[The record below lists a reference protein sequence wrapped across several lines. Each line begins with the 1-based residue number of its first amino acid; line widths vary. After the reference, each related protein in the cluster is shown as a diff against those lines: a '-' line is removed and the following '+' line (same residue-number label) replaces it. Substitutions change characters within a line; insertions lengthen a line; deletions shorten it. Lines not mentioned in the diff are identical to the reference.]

1 MEFLSNPKR
10 ERIPVRRRRSQ
21 RHQDLSST
29 SCALAPLQTLA
40 AVLTLANIVSNKDE
54 REDVQKKT
62 FTKWVNSQLSKTGKP
77 PVEDLFSDL
86 CDGRRLLELLQG
98 LAGHELVRLE
108 KGSSRVHS
116 LNNVNRALQILQK
129 NNVELVNIGAT
140 DIVDGNHKLILGLIW
155 SIILHWQVKDVMKE
169 VMAGL
174 QQTNSEKILLSWVRQ
189 NTSQYPQVNVVN
201 FSSSWNDGLAFNA
214 LIHSH
219 RPELFDWSS
228 VEAKVSVIDRLEHA
242 FSTAERHL
250 GIDRLL
256 DPEDVA
262 VPHPDKKSIIL
273 YVTSL
278 FQVLPQSITMEA
290 IQEVE
295 TLPRAGSAAGAPRVL
310 TEEHYQIQTQQRFS
324 QQITVSVAQGRVQS
338 PSSQPRYK
346 SYAYAQAAY
355 VKSPEQKRRRFTEQ
369 FLSPSQEELQRGL
382 SPLPPGSTTLEAYQ
396 TALEEVLTWL
406 LSAEDGLQAQPPI
419 SDLVEEVKEQF
430 HTHEGYMVE
439 LTTHQGSVGRVL
451 RAGAAL
457 VAEGNLSEEEDT
469 EVREQ
474 MNLLNSRWEHLRVAS
489 MERQSSLH
497 RVLMDLQHKQLQQ
510 LTDWL
515 DMTEARVKR
524 MEAQPLGPDL
534 EDVKHQVEEHKLLQE
549 DLELEQVRVN
559 SLTHMVVV
567 VDETSGDSA
576 TAALES
582 KLQVLGDRWAA
593 ICRWTEERWILL
605 QEILLKWQHFTNEQ
619 CLFDSWLTQKE
630 ELVRSLKTPGVK
642 DHAATTAC
650 LRHLATVKTDLDA
663 KRPTMDKLCSMSQD
677 LLSSVKNKEVANK
690 LEARLESFAERW
702 DRLVQSLDVISSQLS
717 PAVGAVAP
725 QSDVPHSVTTSV
737 TKVTTR
743 EKVSAL
749 RQARESPPPQKKRQ
763 VVVDSELRKSY
774 MHPFLLTFLS
784 RFDVDFT
791 EVHSYMTR
799 GEAILQSPEFSVSRK
814 DGSIQD
820 LYDKVQLIERERP
833 EKYRKL
839 QEATR
844 TAQTLVEQ
852 EGTRAEDIA
861 QAAEQLN
868 QRWVGF
874 CALLADRLVWLAYQ
888 TKVLAFYSLYEQ
900 CVQSVDASENWL
912 KVQLPPS
919 PEPETLKVQLE
930 RCREEVAHLA
940 SLQPQVEL
948 LDERLKELKEEKDGE
963 EDPSAFLDADINA
976 FKEHYRKVLEDLRA
990 RERQLQMILESL
1002 PPARYKETISTLLA
1016 WLQQC
1021 EAKLAVPSTAVT
1033 EYPVMEQRLKDVQAL
1048 QVALTSHQGEVDYLT
1063 AAVEQV
1069 FQKAPPDICQKYRT
1083 EMDNIMARW
1092 RRLSTTLTE
1101 NAKTIQELMAKLLQ
1115 FQNDVKTLKKWM
1127 ADVDVFLNEEWPALG
1142 DSEALEKQLEQ
1153 CTALVNDIH
1162 TIQPSVNGINE
1173 VGLQLKKEAEPPFA
1187 AHIQKELDELNA
1199 QWENVC
1205 KQAYAKKSALKGG
1218 LDKTMALR
1226 KEMQEMQEW
1235 INQAEEDYLE
1245 RDFTYKTPEEL
1256 RKAVEELK
1264 RAQEEVH
1271 SKELKVKLL
1280 TDSVNSFIAKAP
1292 PTAHDALR
1300 SELDVLKANYQR
1312 LCSRL
1317 DGKCKTL
1324 EEVWACWCELLSYLE
1339 QENAFLDQL
1348 EQKLDETENLQGGA
1362 EELKEALDG
1371 LEALLR
1377 HPEDNRNHIREL
1389 AQTLMDGGVLD
1400 ELIQQ
1405 KLDAFNTRWDEL
1417 MARVLLR
1424 QKELAK
1430 NLQWAQENDKSLR
1443 AIQESLANTDR
1454 HLTAY
1459 LADHIDAQ
1467 QIPQEAQKI
1476 QSDLSSHDA
1485 TLEDMKRKNQE
1496 KVPSQRMTGQI
1507 DLTQKMLADVW
1518 TKFRLFQKPANFEA
1532 RLAECERVLAEV
1544 KTQVGVLDIRSVEQD
1559 VVQSQLEQCM
1569 KLYKVLSEVKGEVET
1584 VIKTGRQIVQR
1595 QQTEHPKELDE
1606 RVTALKLL
1614 YNQLGAQIT
1623 ESKLELEKSLKL
1635 SRKLR
1640 KELNGLTEWLAATDA
1655 ELTRRSAVDG
1665 MPSDLAA
1672 EVAWAQSI
1680 HGETERRQP
1689 QLQAVV
1695 DLAEAL
1701 KEVLRGHG
1709 SLVDDKVSLLHCN
1722 WIAVTSRA
1730 EEWLNLLLAYQ
1741 QQMRKLDGEIEEVN
1755 RWIDG
1760 ANKKMDEIESQG
1772 PNDAALKVLRAELEL
1787 TRGKMDEVRS
1797 LAQELMTTRGENCQ
1811 AQVGPKLEL
1820 LKQRFDAVAQRIA
1833 SGPTAASA
1841 KELEQYHSEAQIWL
1855 DLLEEEV
1862 KQGENLKEEDFQEDK
1877 DCEEGAVKELLLR
1890 GENLQKRA
1898 PDQDKREQLK
1908 LKHRQLSSKYNNVKD
1923 LRVLRNKKALAIA
1936 PQWYQYR
1943 RRSHDLMSWLDNIQR
1958 SVDQLP
1964 DPPEG
1969 ERVKEIGTEMAQKKE
1984 ELKELQVLANQLSEA
1999 GAAALVEPRQI
2010 QLNTRWAEVE
2020 GQFLPFQRRYPA
2032 DITGNDYLAEL
2043 QALLRSV
2050 SEADFKLNSPEYWP
2064 AAYYNLPQQET
2075 CLKEV
2080 KVSIDKLRAPVE
2092 AALARRQDAAS
2103 GTRPLEAQ
2111 RIQESAALLRANWDK
2126 LNKLHKDRLMRWQG
2140 CNSKWQKFVSDQ
2152 RALEEWLHEAEDAL
2166 KMAASEQAAQK
2177 QHLRDLTEAIPIQEV
2192 VLNRVTSA
2200 GEDISQ
2206 MSTPDD
2212 ASRLRAQ
2219 LQFLTAR
2226 WAHVCQQLN
2235 ERKRR
2240 SAEQHATAAQLQE
2253 TVGSMLGWL
2262 DKADSV
2268 LAIPLQPAEPQHLR
2282 DTLGKVQVC
2291 VEELPGKKAAVEDL
2305 NMRHRQV
2312 PADKQKDIR
2321 IINTRWEKVSKTL
2334 PERLLEIESLLREL
2348 EGIQCHLD
2356 SLSGWV
2362 SRTRTQLEH
2371 SPEEPPQSLIEEVQ
2385 VKQPEV
2391 ESALERADQLYKDV
2405 PLSQPEK
2412 VKYMKMRE
2420 DWTVIMELLRQHQER
2435 KNLLVAKKANEMLT
2449 GSSQAESAALA
2460 QFNKSWAELTDWLTM
2475 LDNMV
2480 QNKRVVVADLDDIND
2495 NIGQLKASLQELD
2508 QRRPLLDRQV
2518 TAAQNLKNKTSNQ
2531 DTRNAITE
2539 RIDRLQTHWED
2550 SQAKVLGRSKHLHS
2564 MLQDST
2570 EWLDS
2575 KQRVDVLIKRASER
2589 LESWQEVTY
2598 TVDALTRQNAE
2609 LKHFA
2614 SDLRQWQGQVD
2625 ETNALADKLLTRYAD
2640 DDTHKV
2646 TQVNDNMVAVWTHVN
2661 KRVSDREAA
2670 LEAALKLL
2678 QQFYLDLDKFLN
2690 WLTEAETTCNVLID
2704 ATNKERLTE
2713 KPEAARNLLAQWKDL
2728 EAEVDGHTE
2737 LYHSL
2742 DDHGQRILTSMGD
2755 SEDAALL
2762 HRRLNNMSQRWND
2775 LRSKTL
2781 NMRAYLDS
2789 EMAPWKRLHM
2799 SLQELLNWLR
2809 LKAQQLEQEP
2819 PVGGDVPAV
2828 QTQLDT
2834 HRGFRRDVR
2843 AKEPLVTKALDD
2855 VGVFLSEL
2863 PREPPMSEQR
2873 DISPEERAQNVGR
2886 ILRKEADDVMTS
2898 WERLNDD
2905 SAVWLRRLEVALK
2918 RLMELQETQDLVDGQ
2933 LRQAEMVKEA
2943 WEPVG
2948 DLLIDSLPEHI
2959 ERVKEF
2965 QEEIAPIQEDVTHMN
2980 QLASTFGPPELQLSA
2995 SNLERIDDLNTRWKL
3010 LQISVDDHLKQLMD
3024 AHRDFGLLHGSVES
3038 PFEQGVSPNNVPYYI
3053 NHQTQTTCWDHP
3065 KMAELYQS
3073 LADLNNVRFSA
3084 YRTAMKLRRLQKALC
3099 LDLLSM
3105 PTACEV
3111 FDQHG
3116 LKQNE
3121 QLLDISQLV
3130 ACLSSLY
3137 QRLEQSH
3144 AHLVSVPL
3152 CVDMCLN
3159 WLLNVYDTARSGK
3172 IRTLSFKTG
3181 IVSLC
3186 KAHLEDKYRFL
3197 FRQVASAT
3205 GFCDQRRLGLLLH
3218 DSIQIPRQL
3227 GEVASFGGSNIE
3239 PSVRSCFQFANN
3251 KPELEAAMFLD
3262 WMRLEP
3268 QSMVWLPVL
3277 HRVAAA
3283 ETAKHQAKCNICKEC
3298 PIIGFRYRSLKHF
3311 NYDICQSCFFSG
3323 RVAKGHK
3330 MQYPMV
3336 EYCTPTTSGEDVR
3349 DFAKVLKNKFRTK
3362 RYFAKHPRMGYLP
3375 VQTILEGDNMET
3387 PVTLINFWPVDHAPG
3402 SSPQLSH
3409 DDTHTRIEH
3418 YANRLAEM
3426 ENRNGCYLNDSISPN
3441 ESIDDEHM
3449 LIQHYCQSL
3458 NQGSPLSQPRSPAQ
3472 ILISMETEEKG
3483 ELERVLNDLEQEN
3496 RKLQAEYDRLKKA
3509 HDRKG
3514 LSPLP
3519 SPPEMLPVSP
3529 QRARD
3534 AELIAEAK
3542 LLRQHKGRLEA
3553 RMQILEDHNKQLES
3567 QLHRL
3572 RQLLEQTDSKVNGTA
3587 LSSPSTS
3594 SQRSDTSLPHLRVAA
3609 SQTTDTMGDDELST
3623 PSHDASGLEEVMEQL
3638 NHSFPHSQG
3647 LFSNLCPSSGPSI
3660 GSLFHMADD
3669 LGRAMESLVSVM
3681 TDEPSGNQAPSF

>member
-1 MEFLSNPKR
+1 MAEGVRPEDYCDEPVEDEFGEIIKC
-10 ERIPVRRRRSQ
+10 RS
-21 RHQDLSST
+21 
-29 SCALAPLQTLA
+29 
-40 AVLTLANIVSNKDE
+40 DE

-62 FTKWVNSQLSKTGKP
+62 FTKWVNSQLGKTGKP

-86 CDGRRLLELLQG
+86 CDGRRLLELLEG
-98 LAGHELVRLE
+98 LSGHELVKLE
-108 KGSSRVHS
+108 KGFTRVHS

-129 NNVELVNIGAT
+129 NNVELVNIGAA

-155 SIILHWQVKDVMKE
+155 SIILHWQVKDVMKD

-189 NTSQYPQVNVVN
+189 NTRQYPEVNVLN

-228 VEAKVSVIDRLEHA
+228 IGKKTSPIDRLEHA
-242 FSTAERHL
+242 FSTAEQHL
-250 GIDRLL
+250 GIERLL

-262 VPHPDKKSIIL
+262 VPHPDKKSVIM

-278 FQVLPQSITMEA
+278 FQVLPQSISMEA

-295 TLPRAGSAAGAPRVL
+295 KLPRAAAANVSRV
-310 TEEHYQIQTQQRFS
+310 TMEEHYQIQTQQRYS
-324 QQITVSVAQGRVQS
+324 QQL
-338 PSSQPRYK
+338 
-346 SYAYAQAAY
+346 
-355 VKSPEQKRRRFTEQ
+355 
-369 FLSPSQEELQRGL
+369 LSPGQEALQRGL
-382 SPLPPGSTTLEAYQ
+382 SPLPPGSTSLESYQ
-396 TALEEVLTWL
+396 AALEEVLTWL

-419 SDLVEEVKEQF
+419 SNNVEEVKEQF

-457 VAEGNLSEEEDT
+457 LGEGNLSDEEDS
-469 EVREQ
+469 EIREQ

-489 MERQSSLH
+489 MERQTRLH
-497 RVLMDLQHKQLQQ
+497 EVLMELQHQQLQQ

-515 DMTEARVKR
+515 DVTEARIKR
-524 MEAQPLGPDL
+524 MGAQPLGPDL

-567 VDETSGDSA
+567 VDESSGDSA

-630 ELVRSLKTPGVK
+630 ELVRSIRTASLKEPGET
-642 DHAATTAC
+642 AACA
-650 LRHLATVKTDLDA
+650 RRLATVKADLEV

-690 LEARLESFAERW
+690 LEARLDSFAQRW
-702 DRLVQSLDVISSQLS
+702 DRLIQNLETSSSQLS
-717 PAVGAVAP
+717 SAASSP
-725 QSDVPHSVTTSV
+725 QPTPPPQAEPSHTITTTTI
-737 TKVTTR
+737 TKVATSR
-743 EKVSAL
+743 EKVSAI
-749 RQARESPPPQKKRQ
+749 RQTRESPPPQKKRQ
-763 VVVDSELRKSY
+763 VVVDSELRK
-774 MHPFLLTFLS
+774 

-799 GEAILQSPEFSVSRK
+799 GEAILQSPEFAVSRK
-814 DGSIQD
+814 DGSIQE
-820 LYDKVQLIERERP
+820 LHDKVQAIERERP

-852 EGTRAEDIA
+852 EGSRADDIA
-861 QAAEQLN
+861 QAADQLN

-874 CALLADRLVWLAYQ
+874 CTLLADRLAWLAYQ
-888 TKVLAFYSLYEQ
+888 TKVLAFYSLFEQ
-900 CVQSVDASENWL
+900 CEQAVDNSENWL
-912 KVQLPPS
+912 KVQAPPAS
-919 PEPETLKVQLE
+919 EPEPLKVQLD
-930 RCREEVAHLA
+930 RCREEVARLA
-940 SLQPQVEL
+940 ALQPQVDL
-948 LDERLKELKEEKDGE
+948 LEQRLKELKEEKEGE

-976 FKEHYRKVLEDLRA
+976 FKEHYQQVLEDLRA
-990 RERQLQMILESL
+990 RERQLQLVLESL
-1002 PPARYKETISTLLA
+1002 PPTRYKETISTLLA

-1021 EAKLAVPSTAVT
+1021 EAKMAVPSTAVT
-1033 EYPVMEQRLKDVQAL
+1033 EYPIMEQRLKDVQAL
-1048 QVALTSHQGEVDYLT
+1048 QVALSEHQGEVDYLT
-1063 AAVEQV
+1063 STVEQV
-1069 FQKAPPDICQKYRT
+1069 FQKAPADISQKYRV
-1083 EMDNIMARW
+1083 EMESIMARW
-1092 RRLSTTLTE
+1092 RRLGSTLTE
-1101 NAKTIQELMAKLLQ
+1101 NAQRIQELMAKLMQ
-1115 FQNDVKTLKKWM
+1115 FENDVKTLKKWM

-1173 VGLQLKKEAEPPFA
+1173 VGLYLKKEAEPPFA
-1187 AHIQKELDELNA
+1187 IYIQKELDELNA

-1300 SELDVLKANYQR
+1300 SELEVLTANYQR

-1348 EQKLDETENLQGGA
+1348 EQKLDETENLQGGP
-1362 EELKEALDG
+1362 EELQEALDS
-1371 LEALLR
+1371 LEVLRR
-1377 HPEDNRNHIREL
+1377 HPEDNRNQIREL

-1417 MARVLLR
+1417 MARAVLR
-1424 QKELAK
+1424 QKELEK
-1430 NLQWAQENDKSLR
+1430 SVRWAQENDKTLKQ
-1443 AIQESLANTDR
+1443 IQDSLANTDR

-1476 QSDLSSHDA
+1476 QSELSGHEA
-1485 TLEDMKRKNQE
+1485 TLEDMRKKNQDTD
-1496 KVPSQRMTGQI
+1496 PSQRFMGQI
-1507 DLTQKMLADVW
+1507 DNTQKMLTDVW
-1518 TKFRLFQKPANFEA
+1518 TKFRLFQKPANFDA
-1532 RLAECERVLAEV
+1532 RLSECERKLAGV
-1544 KTQVGVLDIRSVEQD
+1544 KSQVGVLDIRSVEQD

-1595 QQTEHPKELDE
+1595 QQTEQPKEMDD
-1606 RVTALKLL
+1606 RITALKLL
-1614 YNQLGAQIT
+1614 YNQLGAQVT

-1640 KELNGLTEWLAATDA
+1640 KELNGLTEWLATTDA

-1665 MPSDLAA
+1665 MPSDLEA

-1689 QLQAVV
+1689 QLQSVV

-1701 KEVLRGHG
+1701 KAVLRGHG
-1709 SLVDDKVSLLHCN
+1709 GLVDDKVSLLRCN

-1730 EEWLNLLLAYQ
+1730 EEWLILLLDYQ
-1741 QQMRKLDGEIEEVN
+1741 RQMQKLDGQIKEVN
-1755 RWIDG
+1755 AWIDG
-1760 ANKKMDEIESQG
+1760 AEKKMDEIESQG
-1772 PNDAALKVLRAELEL
+1772 PNDAVLKVLRAELEL
-1787 TRGKMDEVRS
+1787 TRAKMEEVGA
-1797 LAQELMTTRGENCQ
+1797 LAQELMSTRGENCQ
-1811 AQVGPKLEL
+1811 AQVGPKVEQLN
-1820 LKQRFDAVAQRIA
+1820 QRYDTIAQRIV
-1833 SGPTAASA
+1833 SGMTAASA
-1841 KELEQYHSEAQIWL
+1841 KELEQYHNEAQVWL
-1855 DLLEEEV
+1855 ELLEEEV

-1877 DCEEGAVKELLLR
+1877 DCEEGAVKELLLK
-1890 GENLQKRA
+1890 GENLQKRV
-1898 PDQDKREQLK
+1898 PDQDKREQIR
-1908 LKHRQLSSKYNNVKD
+1908 LKHNQLNSKYNTVKD
-1923 LRVLRNKKALAIA
+1923 LRVLRNRKALAIA

-1943 RRSHDLMSWLDNIQR
+1943 RKSHDLLAWLDDIQR

-1969 ERVKEIGTEMAQKKE
+1969 ERVKEIGSEFDAKKE
-1984 ELKELQVLANQLSEA
+1984 ELKELQGLANQLSEA
-1999 GAAALVEPRQI
+1999 GAANLVEPRQL
-2010 QLNTRWAEVE
+2010 QLNTRWVEVE
-2020 GQFLPFQRRYPA
+2020 GKFIPFKRQCE
-2032 DITGNDYLAEL
+2032 YLSEL

-2050 SEADFKLNSPEYWP
+2050 AETDFKLNSPEFWP
-2064 AAYYNLPQQET
+2064 AAFYNLPQQEQ

-2080 KVSIDKLRAPVE
+2080 KGNIDKLLGPVE
-2092 AALARRQDAAS
+2092 GALARREEMVSSA
-2103 GTRPLEAQ
+2103 RPLEGQ
-2111 RIQESAALLRANWDK
+2111 RIQESATLLSTNWDK
-2126 LNKLHKDRLMRWQG
+2126 LNKLYQDRLKRWND
-2140 CNSKWQKFVSDQ
+2140 CNAKWQKFASD
-2152 RALEEWLHEAEDAL
+2152 RKELEEWLNDAEGTL
-2166 KMAASEQAAQK
+2166 KLSEGDPAAHR
-2177 QHLRDLTEAIPIQEV
+2177 QHLRDLTEAIPLQEV
-2192 VLNRVTSA
+2192 VLGRVNSS

-2206 MSTPDD
+2206 LSTPDD
-2212 ASRLRAQ
+2212 SSQLRSQ
-2219 LQFLTAR
+2219 LQAINAR
-2226 WAHVCQQLN
+2226 WTDVCQQLN

-2240 SAEQHATAAQLQE
+2240 SAEARTATADLQE
-2253 TVGSMLGWL
+2253 DMGSMLGWL
-2262 DKADSV
+2262 DKAEGV
-2268 LAIPLQPAEPQHLR
+2268 LAIPLQPAEPHHIR
-2282 DTLGKVQVC
+2282 DTLGKVQAR
-2291 VEELPGKKAAVEDL
+2291 VEELPAKQGAMESL
-2305 NMRHRQV
+2305 NSRQKHIKL
-2312 PADKQKDIR
+2312 PADRQKDVK
-2321 IINTRWEKVSKTL
+2321 IINSRWAQVSKAL
-2334 PERLLEIESLLREL
+2334 PERQLEIEGLLREL
-2348 EGIQCHLD
+2348 EKLQGQMGD
-2356 SLSGWV
+2356 LSAWA
-2362 SRTRTQLEH
+2362 SITRAKLEQ
-2371 SPEEPPQSLIEEVQ
+2371 SPEEPPPRLPEEVQ
-2385 VKQPEV
+2385 HKQPEV
-2391 ESALERADQLYKDV
+2391 EFVLERASQLLKDA
-2405 PLSQPEK
+2405 PANQPDK
-2412 VKYMKMRE
+2412 VKYEKLRE
-2420 DWTVIMELLRQHQER
+2420 DWTVILELLRQHRER
-2435 KNLLVAKKANEMLT
+2435 MAALLVAKKANETLT
-2449 GSSQAESAALA
+2449 GSSQPESAALA

-2480 QNKRVVVADLDDIND
+2480 QNKRVVVADLEDIND
-2495 NIGQLKASLQELD
+2495 NIGLLKSSLQELE
-2508 QRRPLLDRQV
+2508 QRRPLLEKQV

-2550 SQAKVLGRSKHLHS
+2550 SQTRLSDRTKQLHN

-2570 EWLDS
+2570 NWLDAR
-2575 KQRVDVLIKRASER
+2575 KKVDPLVKRASER
-2589 LESWQEVTY
+2589 LESWQEITY
-2598 TVDALTRQNAE
+2598 TVDTLKKQNAE
-2609 LKHFA
+2609 LKLFVKE
-2614 SDLRQWQGQVD
+2614 LQQWQGQVD
-2625 ETNALADKLLTRYAD
+2625 ETNALANKLLALYSN

-2646 TQVNDNMVAVWTHVN
+2646 TQVNNNMTTTWTHIN

-2678 QQFYLDLDKFLN
+2678 QHFYLDLEKFLN

-2704 ATNKERLTE
+2704 ATNKERLQE
-2713 KPEAARNLLAQWKDL
+2713 QPEAARKLLGQWKDL
-2728 EAEVDGHTE
+2728 QAEIDGHTE

-2742 DDHGQRILTSMGD
+2742 DENGQRILSSIGD
-2755 SEDAALL
+2755 SEDGALL
-2762 HRRLNNMSQRWND
+2762 HRRLDNMSQRWND

-2781 NMRAYLDS
+2781 SMRALLDS

-2799 SLQELLNWLR
+2799 SLQDLLNWLR
-2809 LKAQQLEQEP
+2809 MKSQQLEQEP

-2828 QTQLDT
+2828 QAQLDT
-2834 HRGFRRDVR
+2834 HRGFRRDLR
-2843 AKEPLVTKALDD
+2843 AKEPVVTKALDD

-2863 PREPPMSEQR
+2863 PRETPSPEQR

-2886 ILRKEADDVMTS
+2886 ILRKEADDVVS
-2898 WERLNDD
+2898 KWDRLNGD
-2905 SAVWLRRLEVALK
+2905 SADWQRRLELALD
-2918 RLMELQETQDLVDGQ
+2918 RLVELQEAEDLLDGQ

-2948 DLLIDSLPEHI
+2948 ELLMDSLPEHI

-2965 QEEIAPIQEDVTHMN
+2965 QEEIAPIQDDVTHMN
-2980 QLASTFGPPELQLSA
+2980 QLASTFGPPDIQLSS
-2995 SNLERIDDLNTRWKL
+2995 SNVERIEDLNTRWRL
-3010 LQISVDDHLKQLMD
+3010 LQVSIEEHLKQLTD
-3024 AHRDFGLLHGSVES
+3024 AHRDFVLLHGSVES
-3038 PFEQGVSPNNVPYYI
+3038 PFEQGISPNNVPYYI
-3053 NHQTQTTCWDHP
+3053 KDSAGPDLMTSALHQTQTTCWDHP

-3111 FDQHG
+3111 LEQHG

-3130 ACLSSLY
+3130 TCLTSLY

-3144 AHLVSVPL
+3144 SHLVNVPL

-3159 WLLNVYDTARSGK
+3159 WLLNVYDTGRTGK

-3181 IVSLC
+3181 IISLC

-3418 YANRLAEM
+3418 YANR
-3426 ENRNGCYLNDSISPN
+3426 
-3441 ESIDDEHM
+3441 DDEHM

-3529 QRARD
+3529 QSARD

-3594 SQRSDTSLPHLRVAA
+3594 SQRSDSSLPLLRVAA
-3609 SQTTDTMGDDELST
+3609 SQTTDTMGDDELSS
-3623 PSHDASGLEEVMEQL
+3623 PSQDASGLEEVMEQL
-3638 NHSFPHSQG
+3638 NNSFPHSQG
-3647 LFSNLCPSSGPSI
+3647 
-3660 GSLFHMADD
+3660 
-3669 LGRAMESLVSVM
+3669 GRRGH
-3681 TDEPSGNQAPSF
+3681 P

>member
-1 MEFLSNPKR
+1 MP
-10 ERIPVRRRRSQ
+10 
-21 RHQDLSST
+21 
-29 SCALAPLQTLA
+29 
-40 AVLTLANIVSNKDE
+40 
-54 REDVQKKT
+54 
-62 FTKWVNSQLSKTGKP
+62 LSK
-77 PVEDLFSDL
+77 VCL
-86 CDGRRLLELLQG
+86 CLGNLLCGVCGCVFVCVQ
-98 LAGHELVRLE
+98 VRLE
-108 KGSSRVHS
+108 KGFTRVHS

-129 NNVELVNIGAT
+129 NNVELVNIGAA

-155 SIILHWQVKDVMKE
+155 SIILHWQVKDVMKN

-189 NTSQYPQVNVVN
+189 NTRQYPQVNVVN

-228 VEAKVSVIDRLEHA
+228 VEKKTSAIDRLEHA
-242 FSTAERHL
+242 FNKAEQHL
-250 GIDRLL
+250 GIERLL
-256 DPEDVA
+256 DSEDVA
-262 VPHPDKKSIIL
+262 VPHPDKKSVIM

-278 FQVLPQSITMEA
+278 FQVLPQSVSMEA
-290 IQEVE
+290 IEEVE
-295 TLPRAGSAAGAPRVL
+295 LLPRGTPATISQVT
-310 TEEHYQIQTQQRFS
+310 TEEHYQIQTKQRFS
-324 QQITVSVAQGRVQS
+324 QQITVSVAQGRVRS
-338 PSSQPRYK
+338 PSPQPRYK
-346 SYAYAQAAY
+346 SCAYTQAAY
-355 VKSPEQKRRRFTEQ
+355 VKSPEQKRRRFTDQ
-369 FLSPSQEELQRGL
+369 VR
-382 SPLPPGSTTLEAYQ
+382 STSLESYQ
-396 TALEEVLTWL
+396 AALEEVLTWL
-406 LSAEDGLQAQPPI
+406 LSAEDGLQAQPSI
-419 SDLVEEVKEQF
+419 SNHVEEVKEQF

-457 VAEGNLSEEEDT
+457 LGEGSLTDEEDS

-489 MERQSSLH
+489 MERQTRLH
-497 RVLMDLQHKQLQQ
+497 EVLMDLQHQQLQQ

-515 DMTEARVKR
+515 DVTEARIKR
-524 MEAQPLGPDL
+524 MGAQPLGPDL

-567 VDETSGDSA
+567 VDESSGDSA

-630 ELVRSLKTPGVK
+630 DLVSSIKTSNLKDQAEMV
-642 DHAATTAC
+642 AC
-650 LRHLATVKTDLDA
+650 LRRLATVKTDLEV

-677 LLSSVKNKEVANK
+677 LLSSVKNKEVASK
-690 LEARLESFAERW
+690 LEARLDSFAQRW
-702 DRLVQSLDVISSQLS
+702 DRLVQRLELSSSQLS
-717 PAVGAVAP
+717 SAVSAP
-725 QSDVPHSVTTSV
+725 QQSELTHPVAATV

-743 EKVSAL
+743 EKVSVV
-749 RQARESPPPQKKRQ
+749 RQTRESPTPPQKKRQ
-763 VVVDSELRKSY
+763 VAVDSELRK
-774 MHPFLLTFLS
+774 

-814 DGSIQD
+814 DGSIQE
-820 LYDKVQLIERERP
+820 LHDKVQAIDRERP

-852 EGTRAEDIA
+852 EGSRADDIA

-874 CALLADRLVWLAYQ
+874 CALLAERLAWLAYQ
-888 TKVLAFYSLYEQ
+888 TKVRTLIGTS
-900 CVQSVDASENWL
+900 CENWL
-912 KVQLPPS
+912 KVQPPPAS
-919 PEPETLKVQLE
+919 EPEPLKVQLD
-930 RCREEVAHLA
+930 RCRVSEVTCLTSHIHIRVA
-940 SLQPQVEL
+940 STCS
-948 LDERLKELKEEKDGE
+948 KEKEEE
-963 EDPSAFLDADINA
+963 EEPSAFLDADITA
-976 FKEHYRKVLEDLRA
+976 FKEHYQNVLENLRA
-990 RERQLQMILESL
+990 RERQLQLVLETL
-1002 PPARYKETISTLLA
+1002 PSSRYKETISTLLA
-1016 WLQQC
+1016 WLQHC

-1033 EYPVMEQRLKDVQAL
+1033 EYPVMEQRLKDVQ
-1048 QVALTSHQGEVDYLT
+1048 QEVCRNTSCHKLISLHYLL
-1063 AAVEQV
+1063 
-1069 FQKAPPDICQKYRT
+1069 CCCRYRT
-1083 EMDNIMARW
+1083 ELDAIMARW
-1092 RRLSTTLTE
+1092 TRLGTTLTG
-1101 NAKTIQELMAKLLQ
+1101 NAQRIQELMAKLMQ
-1115 FQNDVKTLKKWM
+1115 FENDVKTLKKWM

-1173 VGLQLKKEAEPPFA
+1173 VGLYLKKEAEPPFA
-1187 AHIQKELDELNA
+1187 LHIQKELDELNA

-1271 SKELKVKLL
+1271 SKEMKVKLL

-1300 SELDVLKANYQR
+1300 SELDVLTANYQR

-1362 EELKEALDG
+1362 KGLQEALDG
-1371 LEALLR
+1371 LEVLLR
-1377 HPEDNRNHIREL
+1377 HPEDNRNQIREL

-1417 MARVLLR
+1417 MARAALR
-1424 QKELAK
+1424 RKELEK
-1430 NLQWAQENDKSLR
+1430 SVQWAQENDKTLR
-1443 AIQESLANTDR
+1443 QIQESLANTDR
-1454 HLTAY
+1454 HITAY
-1459 LADHIDAQ
+1459 LNDHIDAQ

-1476 QSDLSSHDA
+1476 QTELSGHEA
-1485 TLEDMKRKNQE
+1485 TLEDMKKKNQDKE
-1496 KVPSQRMTGQI
+1496 PSQRIMGQ
-1507 DLTQKMLADVW
+1507 LEVTQKMLADVW
-1518 TKFRLFQKPANFEA
+1518 TKFRLFQKPANFDA
-1532 RLAECERVLAEV
+1532 RLAECERVLTGV
-1544 KTQVGVLDIRSVEQD
+1544 KSQVGVLDIRSVEQD

-1595 QQTEHPKELDE
+1595 QQTEQPKELDD

-1614 YNQLGAQIT
+1614 YNQLGAQVT

-1665 MPSDLAA
+1665 MPSDLEA
-1672 EVAWAQSI
+1672 EVSWAQ
-1680 HGETERRQP
+1680 TERRQP

-1701 KEVLRGHG
+1701 KAVLRGHG

-1730 EEWLNLLLAYQ
+1730 EEWLNLLLDYQ
-1741 QQMRKLDGEIEEVN
+1741 RQMQKLDGEIKEVN
-1755 RWIDG
+1755 GWIDG
-1760 ANKKMDEIESQG
+1760 AEKRMDDMDSQG
-1772 PNDAALKVLRAELEL
+1772 PNDAVLKVLRAELEL
-1787 TRGKMDEVRS
+1787 TRGKMEEVRA
-1797 LAQELMTTRGENCQ
+1797 LAQDLMATRGENCQ
-1811 AQVGPKLEL
+1811 AQVGPKVEQLN
-1820 LKQRFDAVAQRIA
+1820 QRFDTIAQRIS
-1833 SGPTAASA
+1833 SGQVGTDP

-1855 DLLEEEV
+1855 ELLEEEV

-1877 DCEEGAVKELLLR
+1877 DCEEGAVKDLLLK
-1890 GENLQKRA
+1890 GENLQRRV
-1898 PDQDKREQLK
+1898 PDQDKREQIK
-1908 LKHRQLSSKYNNVKD
+1908 LKHNQLNSKYKTVKD
-1923 LRVLRNKKALAIA
+1923 LRVLRNRKALAIA

-1943 RRSHDLMSWLDNIQR
+1943 RKSHDLLAWLDDIQR

-1969 ERVKEIGTEMAQKKE
+1969 ERVKEIGSEFEKKKE
-1984 ELKELQVLANQLSEA
+1984 ELKELQGLANQLSEA
-1999 GAAALVEPRQI
+1999 GAANLVEPRQL
-2010 QLNTRWAEVE
+2010 QLNTRWVEVE
-2020 GQFLPFQRRYPA
+2020 GKFIPFKRQCVSFIRHHL
-2032 DITGNDYLAEL
+2032 YLL
-2043 QALLRSV
+2043 SV
-2050 SEADFKLNSPEYWP
+2050 LWREYQTMNP
-2064 AAYYNLPQQET
+2064 
-2075 CLKEV
+2075 
-2080 KVSIDKLRAPVE
+2080 
-2092 AALARRQDAAS
+2092 
-2103 GTRPLEAQ
+2103 PLCVCVCVQ
-2111 RIQESAALLRANWDK
+2111 
-2126 LNKLHKDRLMRWQG
+2126 
-2140 CNSKWQKFVSDQ
+2140 
-2152 RALEEWLHEAEDAL
+2152 
-2166 KMAASEQAAQK
+2166 
-2177 QHLRDLTEAIPIQEV
+2177 DLTEAMPLQEV
-2192 VLNRVTSA
+2192 VLGRVNSI

-2206 MSTPDD
+2206 LSTPDD
-2212 ASRLRAQ
+2212 ALQLRAQ
-2219 LQFLTAR
+2219 LKLLNTR
-2226 WAHVCQQLN
+2226 WVNTCQQLN
-2235 ERKRR
+2235 EHKRR
-2240 SAEQHATAAQLQE
+2240 SAEVHTAASALQE
-2253 TVGSMLGWL
+2253 DMGSMLGWL
-2262 DKADSV
+2262 DKAEGV
-2268 LAIPLQPAEPQHLR
+2268 LAIPLQPAQPQHIR
-2282 DTLGKVQVC
+2282 DTLDKVQVQHSWWC
-2291 VEELPGKKAAVEDL
+2291 VFVEPM
-2305 NMRHRQV
+2305 N
-2312 PADKQKDIR
+2312 
-2321 IINTRWEKVSKTL
+2321 
-2334 PERLLEIESLLREL
+2334 ES
-2348 EGIQCHLD
+2348 
-2356 SLSGWV
+2356 
-2362 SRTRTQLEH
+2362 
-2371 SPEEPPQSLIEEVQ
+2371 
-2385 VKQPEV
+2385 
-2391 ESALERADQLYKDV
+2391 
-2405 PLSQPEK
+2405 
-2412 VKYMKMRE
+2412 
-2420 DWTVIMELLRQHQER
+2420 
-2435 KNLLVAKKANEMLT
+2435 LT
-2449 GSSQAESAALA
+2449 GSSQPDSAALG

-2495 NIGQLKASLQELD
+2495 NISQLKSSKQELD
-2508 QRRPLLDRQV
+2508 QRGPLLDRQV
-2518 TAAQNLKNKTSNQ
+2518 TAALNLKNKTSNQ
-2531 DTRNAITE
+2531 ETRNAITE
-2539 RIDRLQTHWED
+2539 RVDRLQTHWED
-2550 SQAKVLGRSKHLHS
+2550 SQMKLSDRTKQLHN
-2564 MLQDST
+2564 MLQDSSD
-2570 EWLDS
+2570 WLEGQ
-2575 KQRVDVLIKRASER
+2575 KGVDQILRRSNER
-2589 LESWQEVTY
+2589 MESWQEIMY
-2598 TVDALTRQNAE
+2598 RVDPLKKQHAE
-2609 LKHFA
+2609 LKLFVKE
-2614 SDLRQWQGQVD
+2614 LQQWQGQVD
-2625 ETNALADKLLTRYAD
+2625 KTNALADKLLTLYAN

-2646 TQVNDNMVAVWTHVN
+2646 KHVNGNMMATWTHIN

-2678 QQFYLDLDKFLN
+2678 QHFYLDLEKFLS

-2704 ATNKERLTE
+2704 ATNKERLQE
-2713 KPEAARNLLAQWKDL
+2713 QPEAARNLLAQWKDL
-2728 EAEVDGHTE
+2728 QAEIDNHTE

-2742 DDHGQRILTSMGD
+2742 DENGQRILSSLED
-2755 SEDAALL
+2755 SEDAAHLQK
-2762 HRRLNNMSQRWND
+2762 RLDNMSQRWNE
-2775 LRSKTL
+2775 LRNKTL
-2781 NMRAYLDS
+2781 SMRAHLDS

-2809 LKAQQLEQEP
+2809 LKSQQLEKEP

-2828 QTQLDT
+2828 QAQLDT
-2834 HRGFRRDVR
+2834 HRAFRRDLR
-2843 AKEPLVTKALDD
+2843 AKEPVVTKALDD

-2863 PREPPMSEQR
+2863 PRESPSPEQKG
-2873 DISPEERAQNVGR
+2873 ISPEERAQNVGR
-2886 ILRKEADDVMTS
+2886 ILRKEASDVRTK
-2898 WERLNDD
+2898 WDQLNAD
-2905 SAVWLRRLEVALK
+2905 SADWQRRLELALD
-2918 RLMELQETQDLVDGQ
+2918 RLMELQEAEDLLDGQ

-2959 ERVKEF
+2959 DRVKEF
-2965 QEEIAPIQEDVTHMN
+2965 QEEIAPIKDDVTHMN
-2980 QLASTFGPPELQLSA
+2980 HLASTFGPPDIQLSP
-2995 SNLERIDDLNTRWKL
+2995 SNLERIEDLNTRWRL
-3010 LQISVDDHLKQLMD
+3010 LQVQLRTHRNTHEPVHCD
-3024 AHRDFGLLHGSVES
+3024 ASFFVPAGSVES
-3038 PFEQGVSPNNVPYYI
+3038 PFEQGISPNNVPYYI

-3105 PTACEV
+3105 PTVCEV
-3111 FDQHG
+3111 LDQHG

-3130 ACLSSLY
+3130 TCLTSLY

-3144 AHLVSVPL
+3144 AHLVNVPL

-3159 WLLNVYDTARSGK
+3159 WLLNVYDTGRTGK

-3181 IVSLC
+3181 IISLC

-3387 PVTLINFWPVDHAPG
+3387 PVTLINFWPVDHA
-3402 SSPQLSH
+3402 
-3409 DDTHTRIEH
+3409 
-3418 YANRLAEM
+3418 LAEM
-3426 ENRNGCYLNDSISPN
+3426 ENRNGSYLNDSISPN

-3483 ELERVLNDLEQEN
+3483 ELERVLSDLEQEN

-3529 QRARD
+3529 QSARD

-3594 SQRSDTSLPHLRVAA
+3594 SQRSDSSLPLLRVAA
-3609 SQTTDTMGDDELST
+3609 SQTTDTMGDDELSS
-3623 PSHDASGLEEVMEQL
+3623 PSQDASGLEEVMEQL
-3638 NHSFPHSQG
+3638 NNSFPHSQG
-3647 LFSNLCPSSGPSI
+3647 TENQLCSAPLSLLNL
-3660 GSLFHMADD
+3660 
-3669 LGRAMESLVSVM
+3669 
-3681 TDEPSGNQAPSF
+3681 